1 MGLWLRSMMMLLR
14 ELLDATIE
22 LLQVVPDKSLRH
34 LQRFLDF
41 APAFLSGFL
50 PQLEILVA

>member
-1 MGLWLRSMMMLLR
+1 MMMLLR